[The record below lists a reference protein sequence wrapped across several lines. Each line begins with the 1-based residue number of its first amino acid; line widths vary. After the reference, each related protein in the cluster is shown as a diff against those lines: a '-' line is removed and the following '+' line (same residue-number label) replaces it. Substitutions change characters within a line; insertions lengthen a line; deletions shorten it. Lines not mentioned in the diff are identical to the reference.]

1 MRLKSFVN
9 KSSRIF
15 IKLMKA
21 IKNLK
26 TKMKFILDIL
36 VMDVKLPQLLESV
49 ISVLNVM
56 IMISVLNVSK
66 KVYIKI
72 M

>member
-36 VMDVKLPQLLESV
+36 VMDVKLHQLLESV

-72 M
+72 T